1 MVYAIMSIGIL
12 GFIVWSHH
20 MYTVGLDCDTIV
32 SAEYEN
38 ILYSIE
44 LYAGKLININ
54 QFFTFK
60 ASVKIRKILCIKLS
74 AGNLQYSRR
83 HLSNVTNIS
92 PHINNHHR
100 PLTDEEFGYYLAGLI
115 EGDGYFGDKSLE
127 IIFHGKDY
135 SLANRIKKNIGYGNI
150 YKIKYKNAYKLVI
163 RNNSGLKRVI
173 ELCNGKFVG
182 PFKINQLQKY
192 NYESWLNIPI
202 LPNLKIINPNT
213 YWFAG
218 FLDADGSLGI
228 FIANSKTH
236 KLGKSVRLEIK
247 ISQKEP
253 FLLEKIKE
261 IFGGTISLPKN
272 QNVYKF
278 KITGNIKINKMIYYL
293 DLYNLQSLKYV
304 QYFIL
309 RKTYLL
315 IEHKEHLIL
324 KGLNKVYALKKKLQN
339 VYK

>member
-1 MVYAIMSIGIL
+1 M
-12 GFIVWSHH
+12 
-20 MYTVGLDCDTIV
+20 

-38 ILYSIE
+38 ISYCIE

-54 QFFTFK
+54 QFFIFK
-60 ASVKIRKILCIKLS
+60 AFIKIRKILCVKWS

-83 HLSNVTNIS
+83 HLSNVINIS
-92 PHINNHHR
+92 PHIGNHKR
-100 PLTDEEFGYYLAGLI
+100 PLTDEQFGYYLAGLI

-135 SLANRIKKNIGYGNI
+135 SLANRIKKKIGYGNI

-163 RNNSGLKRVI
+163 RKFLGLKRVI
-173 ELCNGKFVG
+173 ELCNGKFIG
-182 PFKINQLQKY
+182 PFKINQLIKY
-192 NYESWLNIPI
+192 NYELWLNIPI

-213 YWFAG
+213 YWLTG

-253 FLLEKIKE
+253 FLLKKIKE
-261 IFGGTISLPKN
+261 VFSGTISLPKN

-278 KITGNIKINKMIYYL
+278 KITGNIKINKMIHYL
-293 DLYNLQSLKYV
+293 DLYNFQSYKYL

-309 RKTYLL
+309 RRTYLL
-315 IEHKEHLIL
+315 IERKEHLTL
-324 KGLNKVYALKKKLQN
+324 KGLNKVYTFKEKLQN